1 MAQRSERNKIR
12 YALWRNMQD
21 CERMRKRVEEAVQ
34 MYVVTGND
42 DYAAFVGQLDEPIR
56 ILARAFERARCQ
68 I

>member
-21 CERMRKRVEEAVQ
+21 CDRMRQRVEEAVR
-34 MYVVTGND
+34 MYIATGND
-42 DYAAFVGQLDEPIR
+42 DYAAFVGGLQMPIK
-56 ILARAFERARCQ
+56 ILAEAFERTRSQ